1 MRPQRARGLVA
12 LAALVALAV
21 LPALMRDIQRW
32 VVAPA
37 PSEDARWG
45 IIDSSGEYVRPV
57 YFSGA
62 NGDGFAPNG
71 LAAAKDAKTHLW
83 GYVWKGGT
91 WAIEPRFSQARA
103 FSVVGLAAAQGRRGE
118 AQWGKWGYIDESGA
132 WAIEPQYDVPGV
144 FYGDGMA
151 SVRVGDDRLWIDE
164 GGNVVDGPSDE
175 DEKPR
180 AEWDEATGLDGI
192 RSPDGTWL
200 VEPSFSQLRSRE
212 YSDLLMA
219 YPAEGFRSCGIVN
232 RSGEWLLS
240 PIYKNL
246 VIPADGDEA
255 VAVRDADSGLCG
267 YVRWDGAWAIEPRFA
282 DATRMGPD
290 GYALAEAVLR

>member
-1 MRPQRARGLVA
+1 MP
-12 LAALVALAV
+12 
-21 LPALMRDIQRW
+21 DQRW

-91 WAIEPRFSQARA
+91 WAIEPRFSQEEY
-103 FSVVGLAAAQGRRGE
+103 FSSVGLAAVQGTG

-132 WAIEPQYDVPGV
+132 WAIEPQYDTPGV
-144 FYGDGMA
+144 FHDDGRA
-151 SVRVGDDRLWIDE
+151 SVFIGDDMLWIDE

-192 RSPDGTWL
+192 RNPDGTWL
-200 VEPSFSQLRSRE
+200 VEPSFSQLRSRG
-212 YSDLLMA
+212 YSDLLVA
-219 YPAEGFRSCGIVN
+219 YPAEEPKSCGIVN
-232 RSGEWLLS
+232 RSGEWLLP
-240 PIYKNL
+240 PIYEDI

-255 VAVRDADSGLCG
+255 VAVMDADSGLWG
-267 YVRWDGAWAIEPRFA
+267 YVRWDGTWAIEPRFA

-290 GYALAEAVLR
+290 GYALAEAVPR